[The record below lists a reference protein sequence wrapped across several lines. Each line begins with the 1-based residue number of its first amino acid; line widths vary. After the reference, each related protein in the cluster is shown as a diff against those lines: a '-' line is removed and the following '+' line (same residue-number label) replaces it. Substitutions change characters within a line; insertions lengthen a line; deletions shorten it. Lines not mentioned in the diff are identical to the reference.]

1 MPADH
6 HPSLSLEVP
15 QAEKS
20 ICPPG
25 THAWS
30 LPANISSG
38 QRVGPPTTLAPGLV
52 QSVEGLAPDETSV
65 PKDTPARPQESGQAS
80 PKTTGQH

>member
-1 MPADH
+1 MPAEH

-20 ICPPG
+20 ICLPG
-25 THAWS
+25 TRAWS

-38 QRVGPPTTLAPGLV
+38 QCVVPPTALAPGLV
-52 QSVEGLAPDETSV
+52 QTVEGLAVPPDETSV
-65 PKDTPARPQESGQAS
+65 PKDTLARPQS
-80 PKTTGQH
+80 